1 MSLSPSNF
9 PPLPSAKKQSGYSHE
24 FQKWT
29 KDEIVGI
36 ISSMKEV
43 LKPEDLPAGSQL
55 ILEQTNTQLEITRP
69 YPKKVIPESEA
80 NSADSSTTAAAITNN
95 DQSV

>member
-1 MSLSPSNF
+1 L
-9 PPLPSAKKQSGYSHE
+9 AD

-69 YPKKVIPESEA
+69 YPKYSRLVTILTHSGK
-80 NSADSSTTAAAITNN
+80 
-95 DQSV
+95 